1 MKKDFKQWHEEKS
14 AVHNEKDRPFF
25 HEREVWFCILGE
37 NIGFEQ
43 DGGGKD
49 FLRPVIIIKKFN
61 NEISWCVPLTT
72 REKKGK
78 YYFSFDFGT
87 KEKSTAILSQLR
99 LLDVK
104 RLQYK
109 IGNINQKDFKELK
122 RKIRQFLA

>member
-1 MKKDFKQWHEEKS
+1 M
-14 AVHNEKDRPFF
+14 
-25 HEREVWFCILGE
+25 
-37 NIGFEQ
+37 
-43 DGGGKD
+43 
-49 FLRPVIIIKKFN
+49 RPVVILKKFN
-61 NEISWCVPLTT
+61 NEICWCVPLTT

-78 YYFSFDFGT
+78 HYFSFDFGT

-109 IGNINQKDFKELK
+109 IGNIDQKDFEELK